1 MSYSHLTFH
10 PYIEP
15 EYIICK
21 TAFMDS
27 LGAVTIEQHANIA
40 LITLNR
46 PEQLNAWNSEI
57 SAGLDTLLRQAEEDS
72 AIRAVVITGNGRAF
86 CAGADLSGGG
96 DTFDVSRSRDKDD
109 DSAARTPQ
117 LLPHQISKPVIAAIN
132 GPAVGVGA
140 TYALT
145 CDMRIASEG
154 ARIGFV
160 FNRIGMLPEL
170 GSHALLP
177 RIVGFSNAARL
188 LMAGEIVDAQ
198 AALQMGLVSEIHDNE
213 ALIERTLDIAQQIC
227 MAAPVSVAA
236 TKRLLWEG
244 LSSSWDQM
252 HAAETPVFDW
262 IAQQPDSVEGVVAFL
277 EKRKPNWKMNPNT
290 DLPKELFD

>member
-1 MSYSHLTFH
+1 
-10 PYIEP
+10 
-15 EYIICK
+15 
-21 TAFMDS
+21 
-27 LGAVTIEQHANIA
+27 
-40 LITLNR
+40 
-46 PEQLNAWNSEI
+46 
-57 SAGLDTLLRQAEEDS
+57 
-72 AIRAVVITGNGRAF
+72 
-86 CAGADLSGGG
+86 
-96 DTFDVSRSRDKDD
+96 
-109 DSAARTPQ
+109 
-117 LLPHQISKPVIAAIN
+117 
-132 GPAVGVGA
+132 
-140 TYALT
+140 
-145 CDMRIASEG
+145 MRIASEG

-177 RIVGFSNAARL
+177 RVIGFSNAARL

-198 AALQMGLVSEIHDNE
+198 EALQMGLVSEIHDNG
-213 ALIERTLDIAQQIC
+213 ALIEKTLDIAQQIC

-244 LSSSWDQM
+244 LSLSWDQM

-277 EKRKPNWKMNPNT
+277 EKRKPSWKMNPNT